1 MKITIDNREY
11 ELKYSFR
18 TLMVYE
24 NITNKSFEPKSLT
37 DIINLFY
44 SCIIV
49 NDLTKGNTTIT
60 YDNFLD
66 WLEKNPVV
74 LTEFSNWLLDI
85 FNTNNLATKEPE
97 NIEND
102 NTVKKKIKS

>member
-37 DIINLFY
+37 VNANTGENA
-44 SCIIV
+44 SCSATFTGTGP
-49 NDLTKGNTTIT
+49 LTKVTAS
-60 YDNFLD
+60 DNQ
-66 WLEKNPVV
+66 
-74 LTEFSNWLLDI
+74 
-85 FNTNNLATKEPE
+85 
-97 NIEND
+97 
-102 NTVKKKIKS
+102 

>member
-37 DIINLFY
+37 DIINLLY

-85 FNTNNLATKEPE
+85 FNTNNLATKESE

>member
-1 MKITIDNREY
+1 MKVTIDNKEY
-11 ELKYSFR
+11 EINYNLR

-24 NITNKSFEPKSLT
+24 NKFKQSFEPKLLT
-37 DIINLFY
+37 DIINLLY

-66 WLEKNPVV
+66 WLENNPVV

-85 FNTNNLATKEPE
+85 FNTNNLATKEPA

>member
-1 MKITIDNREY
+1 MKITIDNKEY

-18 TLMVYE
+18 ALMIYE

-85 FNTNNLATKEPE
+85 FNTNNLATKEPA
-97 NIEND
+97 NIENE